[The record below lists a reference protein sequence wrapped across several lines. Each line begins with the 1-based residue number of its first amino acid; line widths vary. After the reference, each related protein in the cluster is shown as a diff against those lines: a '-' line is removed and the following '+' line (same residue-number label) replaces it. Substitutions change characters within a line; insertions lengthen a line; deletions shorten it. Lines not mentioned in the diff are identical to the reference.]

1 MGKTAQDLLDAGSH
15 EVVVLADAV
24 LIRDPDDVTT
34 DPREYSYGPVSR
46 GTTVTVDEGTYKRL
60 TALGAAADADSAE
73 ARYATAGIRP
83 GDTMI
88 PPSALPM
95 QGPTAERVRAT
106 QTAAGYPGGPNPTV
120 RSAQELMRLS
130 VDDLRIVAVAFGVH
144 VEDDDTKESLV
155 EKLKSGGV
163 EQSTIDAQRGARDER
178 QLDARELA
186 GNARPIPTVSD
197 EDAGRNAGGE
207 SDIGH
212 GLDEQSDEVRERGTS
227 AEDVQQATTRSVGES
242 PRGGTSRSSGA
253 GTSRSSGRSRS
264 S

>member
-15 EVVVLADAV
+15 EVVVLHDAV
-24 LIRDPDDVTT
+24 LVRDPDDVTT

-46 GTTVTVDEGTYKRL
+46 GATVTLDEAAYKRL
-60 TALGAAADADSAE
+60 SALGAVADTDSAE
-73 ARYATAGIRP
+73 ARYALAGIRP
-83 GDTMI
+83 GDTQI

-106 QTAAGYPGGPNPTV
+106 QTAAGYPGGPNPSV
-120 RSAQELMRLS
+120 RSGAELMRLS

-155 EKLKSGGV
+155 EKLKTGGV
-163 EQSTIDAQRGARDER
+163 EQSTVDAQRGARDER

-186 GNARPIPTVSD
+186 GAARAVPTLSD
-197 EDAGRNAGGE
+197 DDAGRNSGGE
-207 SDIGH
+207 TDVGH
-212 GLDEQSDEVRERGTS
+212 GLDEQSDQVSESGTT
-227 AEDVQQATTRSVGES
+227 AEDVQEATTRTPSGPS
-242 PRGGTSRSSGA
+242 PRA